1 MTLFYKILRTILVT
15 LVLLALVVPSVM
27 YAVLS
32 LPGVQRTIAE
42 RGKEELTA
50 LLGVPVD
57 IERAEIRPFNK
68 VTLHG
73 VSVAVAPGDT
83 ALKVSR
89 LGAGLRMGKLLMH
102 GRLVFSYA
110 EIIGLDA
117 RLWRDSASAPL
128 NIQPIIDHLK
138 PRDRNKPPTIYDLAI
153 DNIVIRRSRLSYD
166 VHSEPAPEPGKIDF
180 KHIALSDIKADIRL
194 PRVSNDSYVA
204 DLRRL
209 AATERSGLVLNALS
223 GRASVSDTL
232 LIVDNMHIE
241 LPSSQLDFAPLRLR
255 YEGWSDLT
263 ARITEHTFT
272 VATLPGSQITRPT
285 SLHSSVRSCPLPL
298 LSVLTSR
305 PADVSQISPCRV

>member
-102 GRLVFSYA
+102 GRLVFLLCRDYRPRCPA
-110 EIIGLDA
+110 VA
-117 RLWRDSASAPL
+117 RLGVGSAQYPAYYRPSEAAR
-128 NIQPIIDHLK
+128 QK
-138 PRDRNKPPTIYDLAI
+138 QAPTIYDLAI

-166 VHSEPAPEPGKIDF
+166 VHSGAG
-180 KHIALSDIKADIRL
+180 A
-194 PRVSNDSYVA
+194 
-204 DLRRL
+204 
-209 AATERSGLVLNALS
+209 G
-223 GRASVSDTL
+223 
-232 LIVDNMHIE
+232 
-241 LPSSQLDFAPLRLR
+241 
-255 YEGWSDLT
+255 
-263 ARITEHTFT
+263 
-272 VATLPGSQITRPT
+272 TRQ
-285 SLHSSVRSCPLPL
+285 
-298 LSVLTSR
+298 
-305 PADVSQISPCRV
+305 D